1 MIETHF
7 TEQQVNAII
16 TMKKKSN
23 MVLNVFLWTWRI
35 IGIVAIIGLIWNFF
49 ISPGEDVDTM
59 EHMVNIITGVVGIFV
74 AGGFLIGIPTLISFI
89 GKRYVKKLQK
99 GDYKVYIGVVTDKH
113 KTRHDRKNTYS
124 IYIKEHNLP
133 IRVSS
138 MNFDTMFVGQQIYVL
153 KVGNQFDC
161 YSKEFLTR
169 CVNELN

>member
-7 TEQQVNAII
+7 TEQQLNAII
-16 TMKKKSN
+16 SMKKKGN
-23 MVLNVFLWTWRI
+23 LVLNIFLWTWRI
-35 IGIVAIIGLIWNFF
+35 IGIVAIVGLVWNFF
-49 ISPGEDVDTM
+49 LFPGEDVD
-59 EHMVNIITGVVGIFV
+59 EIQKGINLFAGIVGLFVVG
-74 AGGFLIGIPTLISFI
+74 GFMIGIPTLISLL
-89 GKRYVKKLQK
+89 GKAYVKKLQK
-99 GDYKVYIGVVTDKH
+99 GNYKVYIGVVEHKH
-113 KTRHDRKNTYS
+113 EARHDRKRTYS
-124 IYIKEHNLP
+124 IYIREHNLP